1 MNNNK
6 KSFDK
11 KWYSEEFLNE
21 LKRTAYAEADGNL
34 TYTAK
39 YAPDAVSK
47 YGIDPR
53 MLGGPIG
60 KMARKLKLVPDFVL
74 NSIHLKITERSLGF
88 FRKGCDR
95 ISYANCHI
103 KGVSIKNKHIKAS
116 DGFDIPIRIYENAEC
131 EGTRTAMIFI
141 HGGAFVGGTL
151 APYDESLKCSL
162 INSPLR

>member
-21 LKRTAYAEADGNL
+21 LKRTAYAEAEGNL

-60 KMARKLKLVPDFVL
+60 KMARKLRLVPDFVL
-74 NSIHLKITERSLGF
+74 NSIHLKITERSLDF
-88 FRKGCDR
+88 QKGLRQDFLCKL
-95 ISYANCHI
+95 SYKRRFNQKQAH
-103 KGVSIKNKHIKAS
+103 
-116 DGFDIPIRIYENAEC
+116 
-131 EGTRTAMIFI
+131 
-141 HGGAFVGGTL
+141 
-151 APYDESLKCSL
+151 
-162 INSPLR
+162 

>member
-60 KMARKLKLVPDFVL
+60 RMARKLRLVPDCSKRYSFK
-74 NSIHLKITERSLGF
+74 NNREKPRF
-88 FRKGCDR
+88 FQKGLRQDFLCKL
-95 ISYANCHI
+95 SYKRRFNQKQTH
-103 KGVSIKNKHIKAS
+103 
-116 DGFDIPIRIYENAEC
+116 
-131 EGTRTAMIFI
+131 
-141 HGGAFVGGTL
+141 
-151 APYDESLKCSL
+151 
-162 INSPLR
+162 